1 MRMKNQ
7 LLTVVFC
14 ALALLVNIINVSSTS
29 SELPKV
35 YIVYLGE
42 HVGDKTFQEI
52 EDAHHSYLHSVKGS
66 REEAKACVVYS
77 YKNVINGFSALLTPD
92 EAHKISKMDGVIS
105 VFHSDPKKTRPH
117 TTRSWDFINLLEAK
131 WDPTRSNTRDKLLT
145 QADYGQNV
153 VVGVIDTGVWPESE
167 SFNDVGMGPIPTTWN
182 GFCQTGV
189 GFDSSHC
196 NRKLVG
202 ARYYLRAYE
211 ANFGPLDPTI
221 DFRSAR
227 DSVGHG
233 THTSSTVGG
242 RSVPNAAAIGGFGIG
257 NATGGAPLV
266 RLAMY
271 KVCWNIP
278 ADLGGGN
285 TCADADV
292 IAAFDD
298 AIADGVDIISVSL
311 GSETPTPY
319 VEDGTAIGALNA
331 VKRDIVVVC
340 SAGNS
345 GPDPF
350 TVTNIAPWIITVGAS
365 SIDRVFSSPVL
376 LGNGVVAEGQ
386 SITPFVKGTYPLV
399 YAADVEIPGTTTADT
414 FGLCLPGTLSP
425 ALVAGKAV
433 FCWKGDTVSAL
444 EVQRAGGV
452 AAVLGNPK
460 EGVGV
465 SQTPYVIPASV
476 VLSDQKLKI
485 YNYIRSTA
493 TPTATLTPARTLIGG
508 SSPTP
513 FMAPF
518 TSRGP
523 NAIEPNLLKPDITAP
538 GFNILAAWSEVASP
552 FGVASDNR
560 VAKYNIISGTSMSC
574 PHVAGV
580 AALIK
585 AIHPDWSSAAIRSA
599 LMTTTSPINNLDNL
613 ITDALGI
620 FATPLQYGSGHIQPS
635 KAADPGLVYDASY
648 SDYLLFL
655 CSSTGNFLDPTFNCP
670 IIPPSASNLNYPSLA
685 ITNLIGAVTV
695 ERTVTNVGAGNTTY
709 TVSTSVPRGYTFT
722 ISPSILHFSAT
733 GEKQSFTITVAAAAT
748 ASGNAFGWYVWF
760 DGTHVVTSPVVINTV
775 F

>member
-1 MRMKNQ
+1 MKIIH
-7 LLTVVFC
+7 LLTIVFC
-14 ALALLVNIINVSSTS
+14 LALLLKINVSSAS
-29 SELPKV
+29 FDPLRKV

-52 EDAHHSYLHSVKGS
+52 EDLHHSYLHSVKGS

-77 YKNVINGFSALLTPD
+77 YKKVINGFSALLTPD

-105 VFHSDPKKTRPH
+105 VFHSDPDKSRPH
-117 TTRSWDFINLLEAK
+117 TTRSWDFINLLEAR
-131 WDPTRSNTRDKLLT
+131 WDTTQPSTREKLLN
-145 QADYGQNV
+145 QAGSGQNV
-153 VVGVIDTGVWPESE
+153 VVGVLDTGIWPESE
-167 SFNDVGMGPIPTTWN
+167 SFSDVGMGPIPTTWN
-182 GFCQTGV
+182 GICQPGANY
-189 GFDSSHC
+189 DSSHC

-202 ARYYLRAYE
+202 ARYYLRGYE

-227 DSVGHG
+227 DSDGHG
-233 THTSSTVGG
+233 THTASTVGG
-242 RSVPNAAAIGGFGIG
+242 RNVPNAAAVGGFGIG

-266 RLAMY
+266 RLAVY
-271 KVCWNIP
+271 KVCWNKP
-278 ADLGGGN
+278 VDRGGGG
-285 TCADADV
+285 TCLDDDML
-292 IAAFDD
+292 AAYDD
-298 AIADGVDIISVSL
+298 AIADGVDIISVSI
-311 GSETPTPY
+311 GSTTGKSY
-319 VEDGTAIGALNA
+319 VDDGGAIGALHA
-331 VKRDIVVVC
+331 VKRNIVVVC

-345 GPDPF
+345 GPRPF
-350 TVTNIAPWIITVGAS
+350 SVTNIAPWIITVGAS
-365 SIDRVFSSPVL
+365 SIDRVFSSPVV

-386 SITPFVKGTYPLV
+386 SITPFVRGTFPLV
-399 YAADVEIPGTTTADT
+399 YAADVEIPGTTTNLT
-414 FGLCLPGTLSP
+414 FGLCNPGTLSP

-433 FCWKGDTVSAL
+433 FCWRGSTAEAL

-452 AAVLGNPK
+452 AVVLGNPDD
-460 EGVGV
+460 GVGV

-485 YNYIRSTA
+485 FNYTQSTA

-523 NAIEPNLLKPDITAP
+523 NVIEPNLLKPDITAP

-552 FGVASDNR
+552 FGVPSDNR
-560 VAKYNIISGTSMSC
+560 VAKFNIISGTSMAC

-599 LMTTTSPINNLDNL
+599 LMTTTSPVNNLGNL
-613 ITDALGI
+613 ITDALGN

-635 KAADPGLVYDASY
+635 KAADPGLVYDATY

-655 CSSTGNFLDPTFNCP
+655 CSSIGNFLDPTFTCP
-670 IIPPSASNLNYPSLA
+670 IVPPSASNFNYPSLA

-722 ISPSILHFSAT
+722 ISPSTLHFSAT
-733 GEKQSFTITVAAAAT
+733 GEKQSFSITVAAAAG
-748 ASGNAFGWYVWF
+748 APGNAFGWYTWF
-760 DGTHVVTSPVVINTV
+760 DGTHVVRSPVVINTV
-775 F
+775 